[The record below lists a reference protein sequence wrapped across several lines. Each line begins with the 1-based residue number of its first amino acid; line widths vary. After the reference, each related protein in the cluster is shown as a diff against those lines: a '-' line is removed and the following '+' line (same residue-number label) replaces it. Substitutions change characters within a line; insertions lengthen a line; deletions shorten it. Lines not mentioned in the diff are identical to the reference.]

1 MKAIKVT
8 VDYSEWSKISDFLRE
23 LDGED
28 LFSYQIDNVSFVIVA
43 NGDQISVMNTADRN
57 FTLTVVDMLGRAVYA
72 GNGAG
77 MMTVNKQDI
86 DAHCVIFV
94 LTDGVSKKVQKMM
107 LH

>member
-43 NGDQISVMNTADRN
+43 NGEYSMSWAKA
-57 FTLTVVDMLGRAVYA
+57 MLIK
-72 GNGAG
+72 
-77 MMTVNKQDI
+77 TFDEETI
-86 DAHCVIFV
+86 VIN
-94 LTDGVSKKVQKMM
+94 LK
-107 LH
+107 

>member
-43 NGDQISVMNTADRN
+43 NGEYSISWAQA
-57 FTLTVVDMLGRAVYA
+57 MLIK
-72 GNGAG
+72 
-77 MMTVNKQDI
+77 TFDEETI
-86 DAHCVIFV
+86 VIN
-94 LTDGVSKKVQKMM
+94 LK
-107 LH
+107 

>member
-43 NGDQISVMNTADRN
+43 NGEGNADQNI
-57 FTLTVVDMLGRAVYA
+57 
-72 GNGAG
+72 
-77 MMTVNKQDI
+77 
-86 DAHCVIFV
+86 
-94 LTDGVSKKVQKMM
+94 
-107 LH
+107 